1 MKKILPFLLIL
12 LIVIFGFGG
21 FLIFK
26 TADQVSKIDQ
36 APVHMEKVRDGKYTG
51 ESESPLVKVEVEVS
65 VKENKIQDIQII
77 RHECGQGEKAEG
89 IIASIQEKNDVE
101 VDDVSGATVS
111 SQLLK
116 DATRKALRK
125 GLD

>member
-1 MKKILPFLLIL
+1 
-12 LIVIFGFGG
+12 
-21 FLIFK
+21 
-26 TADQVSKIDQ
+26 
-36 APVHMEKVRDGKYTG
+36 MEKVRDGKYTG